1 MPSRLTNKEHQSLY
15 KSKKGVLSLN
25 RNKSSPK
32 NRGASVAQVP
42 RPQHGDLV
50 LVAFKVLG
58 RELWFDG
65 HVIAVT
71 PAIGRGKP
79 KLTIKFKKQRLG
91 GVTWD
96 AEVQSEIPD
105 KPTTIKVLRRKKR

>member
-1 MPSRLTNKEHQSLY
+1 MCY
-15 KSKKGVLSLN
+15 D
-25 RNKSSPK
+25 NKSSPK
-32 NRGASVAQVP
+32 NRGASVAQIP

-65 HVIAVT
+65 HVIAVA

-96 AEVQSEIPD
+96 AEVQSDIPD
-105 KPTTIKVLRRKKR
+105 NPTTIKVLRRKKR